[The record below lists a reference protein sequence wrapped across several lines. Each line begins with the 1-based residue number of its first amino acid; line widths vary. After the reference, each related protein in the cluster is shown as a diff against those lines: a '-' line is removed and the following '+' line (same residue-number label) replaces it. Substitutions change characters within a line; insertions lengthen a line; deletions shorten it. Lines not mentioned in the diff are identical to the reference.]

1 MIPYRM
7 DYTIEKVL
15 ENRNAPEQQVLQQ
28 LTGKIFATNEAT
40 MLLKKIKDHKWNV
53 SEQLG
58 RDVGIKVAAIDY
70 FENIYKLPTTPKTN
84 NLMT

>member
-1 MIPYRM
+1 MIPYRI

-15 ENRNAPEQQVLQQ
+15 ENRNSPEQYFLQQ
-28 LTGKIFATNEAT
+28 LTGKIFATNEAK

-53 SEQLG
+53 SKQLG
-58 RDVGIKVAAIDY
+58 RDVGIRVAASDY

>member
-28 LTGKIFATNEAT
+28 LTGKTFATNEAT
-40 MLLKKIKDHKWNV
+40 MLLKKNKDHKWN
-53 SEQLG
+53 
-58 RDVGIKVAAIDY
+58 
-70 FENIYKLPTTPKTN
+70 
-84 NLMT
+84 